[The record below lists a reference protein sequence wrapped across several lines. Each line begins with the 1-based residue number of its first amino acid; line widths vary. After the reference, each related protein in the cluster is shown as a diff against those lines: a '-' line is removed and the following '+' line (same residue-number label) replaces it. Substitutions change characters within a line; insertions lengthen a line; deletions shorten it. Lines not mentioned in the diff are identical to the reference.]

1 MPIVGLLYIEN
12 LILDTGIAGILT
24 DLLLIE
30 SEEED
35 KAVAF
40 ASAGSLINDNSV
52 WILIPE
58 NSANDKRTVI
68 MIREWISISEIT
80 VDYMGLNAFEFCHM
94 IKKCRPHQ
102 F

>member
-1 MPIVGLLYIEN
+1 MPIVGLSYIEN

-40 ASAGSLINDNSV
+40 ASTGSLINDNSV

-68 MIREWISISEIT
+68 MIRQCNLNFW
-80 VDYMGLNAFEFCHM
+80 DYSWLYG
-94 IKKCRPHQ
+94 IKCFRILSYD
-102 F
+102 

>member
-1 MPIVGLLYIEN
+1 MPIVGLSYIEN

-52 WILIPE
+52 
-58 NSANDKRTVI
+58 
-68 MIREWISISEIT
+68 
-80 VDYMGLNAFEFCHM
+80 
-94 IKKCRPHQ
+94 
-102 F
+102 